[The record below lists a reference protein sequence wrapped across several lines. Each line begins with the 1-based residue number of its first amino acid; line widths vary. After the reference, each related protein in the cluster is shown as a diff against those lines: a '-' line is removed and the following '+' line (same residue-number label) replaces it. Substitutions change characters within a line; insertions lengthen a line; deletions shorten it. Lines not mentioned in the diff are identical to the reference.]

1 MTQMIFQNERG
12 KLCFSGGGKA
22 MLSITEI
29 SGLGMSPKSFETAVY
44 VETPGQKT
52 LSETREARVI
62 TVAGDICG
70 KSMLSKTIRVLDAPG
85 WLMIYG
91 DGKIR
96 KIYARCI
103 SFEQGK
109 RYGQYH
115 RFVLQ
120 FSCDSP
126 YFEEKDES
134 KVALFLRI
142 DEIKSPFVLPCRFSS
157 RTSSATVINRGD
169 VEAEPVFEIHFS
181 NGAEELWDVTIQNEQ
196 TGEKLT
202 LSIPAVAGDCVTVDV
217 EKRKIYNQK
226 GENLLS
232 ALSQDSYLSRFH
244 LKSGA
249 NLISVT
255 SEQADGINVIC
266 RFVNRYL
273 EAVC

>member
-12 KLCFSGGGKA
+12 KLCFSGGGKE
-22 MLSITEI
+22 LLCITEI
-29 SGLGMSPKSFETAVY
+29 SGLAMPPKSFETAVY

-91 DGKIR
+91 DGKTR
-96 KIYARCI
+96 KVYARCI

-109 RYGQYH
+109 RYGQYY
-115 RFVLQ
+115 RFALQ

-134 KVALFLRI
+134 KVALFLRTN
-142 DEIKSPFVLPCRFSS
+142 ELKTPFVLPCRFSS

-169 VEAEPVFEIHFS
+169 VEAEPVFEIYFM
-181 NGAEELWDVTIQNEQ
+181 GDEEELWEVTIQNEQ
-196 TGEKLT
+196 TGEKLA
-202 LSIPAVAGDCVTVDV
+202 LSIPADAGDCVTIDV
-217 EKRKIYNQK
+217 AKRKIYNQK
-226 GENLLS
+226 GENLLPV
-232 ALSQDSYLSRFH
+232 LSPDSFLSRFH
-244 LKSGA
+244 LQRGA
-249 NLISVT
+249 NFISVT
-255 SEQADGINVIC
+255 SQKADGINVLC